1 MTKTTRN
8 RTDCKL
14 KEGQLKKNRVV
25 GFLVCGCRVFFV
37 ALGWRGYC
45 GIYASRSFTCK
56 CGYYLSCAFWYFSGK
71 LRGKFDCEERLD

>member
-14 KEGQLKKNRVV
+14 KEGQLKKNRAV

-37 ALGWRGYC
+37 ALGWRCYC
-45 GIYASRSFTCK
+45 GIYASGPLPSKRN
-56 CGYYLSCAFWYFSGK
+56 YHLSCAF
-71 LRGKFDCEERLD
+71 